1 VLGNVSKNRLK
12 DEPAWRCEPEGEAG
26 LRAVPQES
34 LAGGPVLRGGGGG
47 VPSRSRVSL
56 CPSVVR
62 DMNPSV
68 LPWQADSLPLSC
80 LLAR

>member
-1 VLGNVSKNRLK
+1 MLGNVSKNGLK
-12 DEPAWRCEPEGEAG
+12 DEPAWRCEPEGAAG
-26 LRAVPQES
+26 LWAVSQES
-34 LAGGPVLRGGGGG
+34 FAGGPVLGGGGG
-47 VPSRSRVSL
+47 VPSRSCVSL